1 MALTTPCRSLS
12 LSDELVSFSTDAPCS
27 LKVPSSADPHADTT
41 SSITFASCNNGMR
54 RTSSS
59 ADGDALT
66 VFASAHRLPSPRSAD
81 RVADGIGANAS
92 TERMVSTN
100 LRIIPTAIWEFCS
113 ARSISSAVG
122 ISGCDWACDDTTDD
136 GADGSPLTRDMLLR
150 LAIRSALAVDS
161 TRLGSGRQQRVVVWW
176 RQGMRWVAHCA
187 SYCATHT
194 R

>member
-1 MALTTPCRSLS
+1 MALTTSCRSLS
-12 LSDELVSFSTDAPCS
+12 LTDELVSLSIDAPCW
-27 LKVPSSADPHADTT
+27 LEVPSLTDPHADTT

-59 ADGDALT
+59 ADGDALI
-66 VFASAHRLPSPRSAD
+66 VFASARLLPSPRSAD

-122 ISGCDWACDDTTDD
+122 ISGCDWACDDTTGD

-150 LAIRSALAVDS
+150 LAIRSAS
-161 TRLGSGRQQRVVVWW
+161 R
-176 RQGMRWVAHCA
+176 
-187 SYCATHT
+187 
-194 R
+194 